1 MNIILTESQYK
12 RIIESTKEENFK
24 SALYFDVLYG
34 TNLSHRYDFG
44 NGLDSDKIWDI
55 WVECRDGGDCD
66 DMKKLMVN
74 LPKLFPY
81 YDVTKLDLDKR
92 AEIIMGMASEYN
104 PSDIVAFSVHGLTY
118 ANNIEQK
125 RLEKQLPH
133 KVADNI
139 RWVLSPETIQQIRN
153 KFDIDEI

>member
-92 AEIIMGMASEYN
+92 VEIIMGMASEYN